1 MIPTTG
7 SAGEGPSEAWT
18 GRGAVVLLYH
28 RPAVPWFADAATVT
42 DHIESLA
49 RYSRFPVWEVNTDLG
64 FPPGLAEVPVGA
76 VVLHYSLF
84 HSSGYKLDEGFR
96 RFLAETDAYKA
107 VFFQDEHHFCRQ
119 RFAFL
124 NEYRFDCVFTCLEPS
139 EFNRVYERYT
149 SVPKL
154 VSYLPGY
161 VSETM
166 VDAAAKFALPDDRS
180 PIDIGYR
187 GRSLAPYMGRG
198 ALEKGEIGTRFAEL
212 AADSGLAI
220 DITAREGERL
230 YGDDWWRFLGSCRGT
245 LGVEAGVSVFDLED
259 EAYRE
264 YERRMRSGPVTIEQL
279 ESGPQGRLEG
289 NVYYRTVS
297 PRHFEAAAF
306 GVCQILYEGRYS
318 EVMEPGTHYI
328 PLRKDF
334 SNLGEVLDRFRD
346 PEERRRI
353 TAAARRDLIDS
364 GRWSYERFVLDVFD
378 AALIEEGL
386 DPDVSSETVDAVEQ
400 TLRAGEWRR
409 RIRARRRWE
418 WVRVRDGLV
427 TRLLPVYRRLRPS
440 RRPPPPSELAE
451 GGK

>member
-1 MIPTTG
+1 MSSLTTDRSHG
-7 SAGEGPSEAWT
+7 DTRGAAE
-18 GRGAVVLLYH
+18 RGAVVLLYH
-28 RPAVPWFADAATVT
+28 RPAVPWFEDAATVT
-42 DHIESLA
+42 DHIESFR

-84 HSSGYKLDEGFR
+84 HSSGYKLDEGLR
-96 RFLAETDAYKA
+96 RFLAETEAYKV

-139 EFNRVYERYT
+139 EFGKVYGRYT

-166 VDAAAKFALPDDRS
+166 VDAAAKFALPDERR

-198 ALEKGEIGTRFAEL
+198 ALEKGDIATRFAKL
-212 AADSGLAI
+212 AAGSGLVV
-220 DITAREGERL
+220 DVTAREGERL

-245 LGVEAGVSVFDLED
+245 LGVEAGVSVFDLGD
-259 EAYRE
+259 EAYLE
-264 YERRMRSGPVTIEQL
+264 YERRLGSGPVTIEDL
-279 ESGPQGRLEG
+279 EQGPQGRLEG
-289 NVYYRTVS
+289 NVYYRTIS

-318 EVMEPGTHYI
+318 DVMEPGIHYI

-334 SNLGEVLDRFRD
+334 SNLGEVLDRLRD
-346 PEERRRI
+346 PDARRRI
-353 TAAARRDLIDS
+353 TAAGCRDLIDS

-386 DPDVSSETVDAVEQ
+386 DPDVTSQTVDAVERA
-400 TLRAGEWRR
+400 LGAGEWRR

-418 WVRVRDGLV
+418 WVRMRDGLV
-427 TRLLPVYRRLRPS
+427 RRLLPLYHRLRPS